1 MARQSEDKA
10 EKVLDP
16 IERVTEAIFGA
27 LMALTFTG
35 SFSVASPGQDLRT
48 MLWAALGC
56 NLAWGLTDAVMYLI
70 GLKVERQRKVTL
82 LRHLQGTQDPERA
95 RQLVR
100 DALPERL
107 SDGASPEVIDA
118 LQRTLFGIE
127 APRSVLHPR
136 DYAGALAVMVLV
148 VAATFPI
155 ILPFIFSG
163 DFELAMRISNG
174 LAVLI
179 MFIGGM
185 ILGHHAGGNPMRY
198 GLAMAGIGLA
208 LAAIIISLG
217 G

>member
-1 MARQSEDKA
+1 MARQTDQKA
-10 EKVLDP
+10 DSVLDP
-16 IERVTEAIFGA
+16 IDRVTEVIFGA

-35 SFSVASPGQDLRT
+35 SFSVASPGQEVQT

-82 LRHLQGTQDPERA
+82 LQQLQTTQDPEEA

-100 DALPERL
+100 RALPERL
-107 SDGASPEVIDA
+107 SGGASPKVIDA
-118 LQRTLFGIE
+118 LQRSLSKIE
-127 APRSVLHPR
+127 TPQSVLRPS
-136 DYAGALAVMVLV
+136 DYAGALAVLALV

-155 ILPFIFSG
+155 IMPFMFASDLG
-163 DFELAMRISNG
+163 LAMRTSNA
-174 LAVLI
+174 LAILT

-185 ILGHHAGGNPMRY
+185 TLGHYAGGSPLRY
-198 GLAMAGIGLA
+198 GLAMAGIGVT

>member
-1 MARQSEDKA
+1 MARQTEQKA
-10 EKVLDP
+10 TKVLDP
-16 IERVTEAIFGA
+16 IERVTEVIFGA

-35 SFSVASPGQDLRT
+35 SFSVASPGQDVRT

-70 GLKVERQRKVTL
+70 GLKVERQRRVTL
-82 LRHLQGTQDPERA
+82 LQRLQATQDPERA

-100 DALPERL
+100 AALPERL
-107 SDGASPEVIDA
+107 SDAASPAVIDA
-118 LQRTLFGIE
+118 LQRTLFE
-127 APRSVLHPR
+127 AKTPRSVLHPQ
-136 DYAGALAVMVLV
+136 DYAGALGVLALV

-155 ILPFIFSG
+155 IIPFMFSS
-163 DFELAMRISNG
+163 DLELAMRASNV
-174 LAVLI
+174 LAVLT

-185 ILGHHAGGNPMRY
+185 ILGHHAGGSPLRY
-198 GLAMAGIGLA
+198 GLVMAGIGVT

>member
-1 MARQSEDKA
+1 MARQPDPKA
-10 EKVLDP
+10 SKVLDP
-16 IERVTEAIFGA
+16 IERVTEVIFGA

-35 SFSVASPGQDLRT
+35 SFSVASPGQEVRT

-70 GLKVERQRKVTL
+70 GLKVERQRRVTL
-82 LRHLQGTQDPERA
+82 LQQLQATQDPEKA

-100 DALPERL
+100 SALPERL
-107 SDGASPEVIDA
+107 SDAASPGVIDA
-118 LQRTLFGIE
+118 LQRTVAKTK

-136 DYAGALAVMVLV
+136 DYAGALGVLALV

-155 ILPFIFSG
+155 ILPFMFAS
-163 DFELAMRISNG
+163 DLDLAMRTSNA

-179 MFIGGM
+179 MFTGGV
-185 ILGHHAGGNPMRY
+185 ILGHHAGGSPLGY
-198 GLAMAGIGLA
+198 GLAMAGIGVT
-208 LAAIIISLG
+208 LAAIIIALG

>member
-1 MARQSEDKA
+1 MAGQTDQKA
-10 EKVLDP
+10 DSVLDP
-16 IERVTEAIFGA
+16 IDRVTEVIFGA

-35 SFSVASPGQDLRT
+35 SFSVASPGQEVRT

-70 GLKVERQRKVTL
+70 GLKVERQRRVTL
-82 LRHLQGTQDPERA
+82 LQQLKATQDPEEA

-100 DALPERL
+100 RALPERL
-107 SDGASPEVIDA
+107 SGGASPKVIDA
-118 LQRTLFGIE
+118 LQRSLSKIE
-127 APRSVLHPR
+127 TPQSVLHPR
-136 DYAGALAVMVLV
+136 DYAGAVAVLALV

-155 ILPFIFSG
+155 IMPFMFASDLG
-163 DFELAMRISNG
+163 LAMRTSNA
-174 LAVLI
+174 LAVLT

-185 ILGHHAGGNPMRY
+185 ILGHHAGGSPLRY
-198 GLAMAGIGLA
+198 GLAMAGIGVT